1 MTQSSIQIGFD
12 TTQKERGR
20 IFSNYQGLRALLED
34 GENSLAEISEF
45 PLTLSTLQNYNI
57 IFFTCPDSS
66 RLTPDEIAALL
77 EYVSEGGHLIL
88 LNHAGGDQGRRT
100 NLGAITEPLGIAF
113 NNDEVLDPISNL
125 GVNAYPL
132 ITHLQEHPILH
143 DVADFC
149 YRIGCSLSVSKDSL
163 PLAFTSDTAA
173 PPNKPVLGLTQF
185 GAGSILV
192 SGSYEMFQDEVKGGI
207 CHANNAQLIRNII
220 KWFCSP
226 PDAPTRESSQPQ
238 APISIPPN
246 RIKTASKTHKHERS
260 LPDIKLSKISK
271 QLEQLGMEITT
282 LKDEHESILTDS
294 IAMKEKLNIF
304 ELNMREFPSD
314 LLSELN
320 IEVEGNITKI
330 KSHSKSIAQL
340 TREITNIRKRIEKI
354 EHTLENISP
363 SSQPSPSP
371 KTETTPQ
378 KPLIVTAAELIA
390 PPKEAPSVIENPK
403 VKAYQ
408 QMLQLLTDNFQEGL
422 LTPDEYHIKRQ
433 KYEKKLTQLQEPVK
447 Q

>member
-12 TTQKERGR
+12 ITQKERGR
-20 IFSNYQGLRALLED
+20 IFSNYQGLRALLEN
-34 GENSLAEISEF
+34 GANSFAEISEF
-45 PLTLSTLQNYNI
+45 PLTFHTLQNYTI

-77 EYVSEGGHLIL
+77 EYVSEGGHLVL

-100 NLGAITEPLGIAF
+100 NLGAITEPFGIAF
-113 NNDEVLDPISNL
+113 NNDEVLDPVSNL
-125 GVNAYPL
+125 GVDAYPL

-149 YRIGCSLSVSKDSL
+149 YRIGCSLTISKESL
-163 PLAFTSDTAA
+163 PLAFTSKSAA
-173 PPNKPVLGLTQF
+173 PPNKPVLGLIQY
-185 GAGSILV
+185 GAGSILA
-192 SGSYEMFQDEVKGGI
+192 SGSYEMFQDNVKGGI
-207 CHANNAQLIRNII
+207 SYTNNAQLIRNII
-220 KWFCSP
+220 IWFSK
-226 PDAPTRESSQPQ
+226 SSDSQKDSSTP
-238 APISIPPN
+238 
-246 RIKTASKTHKHERS
+246 HKSSLKDS
-260 LPDIKLSKISK
+260 LPLNPSPSTHRHEISLPNTKISKLSKELK
-271 QLEQLGMEITT
+271 QLAIDVTT
-282 LKDEHESILTDS
+282 IKDEHESILTDS

-330 KSHSKSIAQL
+330 KSHSKAIAQL
-340 TREITNIRKRIEKI
+340 TRDITAIRKRIEKI
-354 EHTLENISP
+354 ERILENPAP
-363 SSQPSPSP
+363 SSQLSPSP
-371 KTETTPQ
+371 KTEPTSQ
-378 KPLIVTAAELIA
+378 KPLIVTAAELIG

-408 QMLQLLTDNFQEGL
+408 QMLQLLTHNFQEGL
-422 LTPDEYHIKRQ
+422 LTPEEYHTKRE
-433 KYEKKLTQLQEPVK
+433 KYEKKLTQLQGSVK